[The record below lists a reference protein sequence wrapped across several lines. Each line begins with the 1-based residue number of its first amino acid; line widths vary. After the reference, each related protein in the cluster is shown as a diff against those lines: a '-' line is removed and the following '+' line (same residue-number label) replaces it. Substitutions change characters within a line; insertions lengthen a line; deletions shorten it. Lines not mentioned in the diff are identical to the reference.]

1 VAAVAARDE
10 ARAGR
15 FAARHGVARV
25 HASYGALLDDP
36 GIDAVY
42 IPLPNGLHCE
52 WTLRALEA
60 GKHVLCEKPLA
71 SNAAEALRMADAAR
85 SAGRRLVEAFHW
97 RYHPLAGRLREIV
110 ASGELGTVRHLE
122 AELVIPLLLPRD
134 IRWRLDLAGGATMDV
149 GCYTIHMLRTLAG
162 AEPEVVRARARSLRP
177 GVDRWMRAE
186 MRFADGRTGRI
197 TCALLG
203 ARVLRARARVVG
215 SAGVLDVQN
224 PLVPHLFH
232 RLRVRTA
239 RGTRRERVAGR
250 ATYVHQLE
258 AFVAAVRDGTPL
270 PTDPA
275 DAVANMR
282 VIDSV
287 YDAAGLG
294 RRVGSAAR

>member
-1 VAAVAARDE
+1 
-10 ARAGR
+10 
-15 FAARHGVARV
+15 
-25 HASYGALLDDP
+25 
-36 GIDAVY
+36 
-42 IPLPNGLHCE
+42 
-52 WTLRALEA
+52 
-60 GKHVLCEKPLA
+60 
-71 SNAAEALRMADAAR
+71 
-85 SAGRRLVEAFHW
+85 
-97 RYHPLAGRLREIV
+97 
-110 ASGELGTVRHLE
+110 
-122 AELVIPLLLPRD
+122 
-134 IRWRLDLAGGATMDV
+134 
-149 GCYTIHMLRTLAG
+149 
-162 AEPEVVRARARSLRP
+162 
-177 GVDRWMRAE
+177 MRAE